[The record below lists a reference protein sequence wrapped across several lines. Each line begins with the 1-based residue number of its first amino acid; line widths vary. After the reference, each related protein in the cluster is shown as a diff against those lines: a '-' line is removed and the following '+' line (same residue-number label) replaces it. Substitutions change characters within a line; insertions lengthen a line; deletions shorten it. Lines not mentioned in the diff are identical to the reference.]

1 MLLTISLLNKGSF
14 LGSLINKCRQVVR
27 IKPVKK
33 LETNIKPHIS
43 TSITTPQTTT
53 TTSSSATT
61 EQQQNINRPAAVANL
76 SLNSPL
82 YVAKTLEEKAGLPP
96 KPKKPLTPYFRFM
109 KEQRP
114 KLQAAN
120 PKLSLVEVVKQVS
133 KQWEKAD
140 PSLKERLQQE
150 YKKEQQVYVEVRAK
164 YDAKITDKQ
173 RSHLKELK
181 QEQIEAKE
189 RRMMRKRIKELGR
202 PRKPASAFL
211 RFIAKERT
219 LSPQSPKETFREWH
233 QKATAKWGTLTEEQK
248 QVYIMESRKELEKY
262 KKEISLW
269 EEKMIRLGHI
279 DVIRHGN
286 LIDPP
291 EPKPKKL

>member
-14 LGSLINKCRQVVR
+14 LGSLINKC
-27 IKPVKK
+27 
-33 LETNIKPHIS
+33 
-43 TSITTPQTTT
+43 
-53 TTSSSATT
+53 
-61 EQQQNINRPAAVANL
+61 RPAAVANL